1 MGRGA
6 VALTGCRFGHADE
19 FAQTVKW
26 IIECAYVNGETI
38 RLTGGARL
46 PGRL

>member
-1 MGRGA
+1 MGVG
-6 VALTGCRFGHADE
+6 ALTGCRFGHADE